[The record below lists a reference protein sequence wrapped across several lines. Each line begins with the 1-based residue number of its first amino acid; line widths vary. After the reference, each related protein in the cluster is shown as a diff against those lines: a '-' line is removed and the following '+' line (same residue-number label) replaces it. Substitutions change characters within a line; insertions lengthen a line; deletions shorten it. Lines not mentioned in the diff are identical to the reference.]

1 MRILRLAS
9 CSLALLWLSAS
20 LPQILA
26 AAGTTDSKTHSK
38 AKKPKPA
45 PKPKT
50 TARKSKAK
58 PKAVAKTNRST
69 TPKPKSTSSSK
80 TVAPAPLPPLNSL
93 RADIPASNLAA
104 SVWRGCLDPD
114 DLPGLASRLAMD
126 RASLELIVSKLG
138 LLSTNQLSPCA
149 PYVAAAGGAGGA
161 ASAVFRIPEPKP
173 GESPIV
179 DLRKSADGIT
189 ITPAA
194 CDCPDS
200 VRRTLAF
207 PVADA
212 ARRPEL
218 LASVP
223 ANIRW
228 QLDTLVPKMISRLP
242 ASTRPE
248 DFTMRIAIERLGG
261 DTKEHLQSIEIVD
274 SATPGKLVDG
284 VWWLG
289 RPTGPGVLIG
299 TDGVALERLLWQ
311 SPLKYAQMSRGVGP
325 AVTTYRSASKTK
337 GRFGRTIMRTFSV
350 REYHLGADLGAP
362 MGTEVH
368 AVADAK
374 VSFAGKM
381 GGYGNLIILDHG
393 LGYQTY
399 YAHLSVILPETRVG
413 APVARGD
420 LIGLVGS
427 TGRST
432 GPHLHFE
439 TRKDS
444 KFIDPFDN
452 TRQWDFWQLT
462 PDDQE
467 HLAMELLAL
476 PRATISEEDSP
487 APPAAEPPQKRASRN

>member
-1 MRILRLAS
+1 MRIVRLAS
-9 CSLALLWLSAS
+9 CSLALLWLCESS
-20 LPQILA
+20 PQLLA
-26 AAGTTDSKTHSK
+26 APDSKTRAK
-38 AKKPKPA
+38 AKKPKPP
-45 PKPKT
+45 PKPKAS
-50 TARKSKAK
+50 ARKSQSK
-58 PKAVAKTNRST
+58 PKAVAKTAT
-69 TPKPKSTSSSK
+69 TPKTKSTLSSK
-80 TVAPAPLPPLNSL
+80 TIALPPVPTLSSL
-93 RADIPASNLAA
+93 RADVPAANLAA

-114 DLPGLASRLAMD
+114 DMPGLASRLSMD
-126 RASLELIVSKLG
+126 QANLGLIVSKLG
-138 LLSTNQLSPCA
+138 LLSTDPLSPCA

-161 ASAVFRIPEPKP
+161 VSAVFRIPEPKP
-173 GESPIV
+173 GESAIV

-194 CDCPDS
+194 CDCPEPL
-200 VRRTLAF
+200 RRTLEF
-207 PVADA
+207 PTADA
-212 ARRPEL
+212 ARRLEVL
-218 LASVP
+218 LSVP

-228 QLDTLVPKMISRLP
+228 QLDTLVPKMINRLP
-242 ASTRPE
+242 ASPRPE
-248 DFTMRIAIERLGG
+248 DFTMRIAIDRLGG
-261 DTKEHLQSIEIVD
+261 DAKEHLKSIEIVD
-274 SATPGKLVDG
+274 SAAPGKLVDG

-289 RPTGPGVLIG
+289 RSTGPGVLIG

-311 SPLKYAQMSRGVGP
+311 SPLKYAQMSRGVGTT
-325 AVTTYRSASKTK
+325 VTTYRSVSKTK
-337 GRFGRTIMRTFSV
+337 GRFGRTILRTFSV
-350 REYHLGADLGAP
+350 RENHLGADLGAP

-413 APVARGD
+413 TPVARGD

-439 TRKDS
+439 ARKDS
-444 KFIDPFDN
+444 KFIDAFDN

-467 HLAMELLAL
+467 RLAMELLAL
-476 PRATISEEDSP
+476 PRPTISEEDPP
-487 APPAAEPPQKRASRN
+487 APPAAETAQKRSSRN

>member
-1 MRILRLAS
+1 MD
-9 CSLALLWLSAS
+9 
-20 LPQILA
+20 Q
-26 AAGTTDSKTHSK
+26 
-38 AKKPKPA
+38 
-45 PKPKT
+45 
-50 TARKSKAK
+50 
-58 PKAVAKTNRST
+58 
-69 TPKPKSTSSSK
+69 
-80 TVAPAPLPPLNSL
+80 
-93 RADIPASNLAA
+93 
-104 SVWRGCLDPD
+104 
-114 DLPGLASRLAMD
+114 SRL
-126 RASLELIVSKLG
+126 EPIVWKLG
-138 LLSTNQLSPCA
+138 LLSTDALSPCA
-149 PYVAAAGGAGGA
+149 PYVAAAGGSGGA

-194 CDCPDS
+194 CDCPES
-200 VRRTLAF
+200 VRRTLEF
-207 PVADA
+207 PVNDA
-212 ARRPEL
+212 TRRPEV

-228 QLDTLVPKMISRLP
+228 QLDTLVPRMISRLP
-242 ASTRPE
+242 PSTRPQN
-248 DFTMRIAIERLGG
+248 FTMRIALDRATE
-261 DTKEHLQSIEIVD
+261 DTREHLKSIEIVD
-274 SATPGKLVDG
+274 SSDTGKLVDG

-325 AVTTYRSASKTK
+325 AVTTVRAPVKSK

-399 YAHLSVILPETRVG
+399 YAHLSVILPESKVG
-413 APVARGD
+413 ASVSRGD

-439 TRKDS
+439 ARKDS

-476 PRATISEEDSP
+476 PRVAVSEDDP
-487 APPAAEPPQKRASRN
+487 PPAEPQPKPATKN